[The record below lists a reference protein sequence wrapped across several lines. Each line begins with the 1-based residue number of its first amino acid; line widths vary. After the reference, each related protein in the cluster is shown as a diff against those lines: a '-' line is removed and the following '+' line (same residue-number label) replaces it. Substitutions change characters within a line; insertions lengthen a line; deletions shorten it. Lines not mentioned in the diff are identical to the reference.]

1 MNDEFDQ
8 GQATA
13 DTTGAMTAS
22 STRFDPESEAG
33 SEEQGY
39 LATCVRVLVVLEK
52 RFACLFLVLILTTM
66 AVHVI
71 ARYVFGSPFQWS
83 EEAARLALIWMT
95 FISAAYVMA
104 EGRHIAVDMVSARLG
119 DRGKL
124 VVECLGYVVVAVACL
139 MLFIGGARFVW
150 YVGKVESPALGVP
163 KSWWYGAG
171 MAGLLLM
178 ALHNVLDLFQVWT
191 TGKPVVRESDV
202 AEEGFQ
208 LEMEQSE

>member
-13 DTTGAMTAS
+13 DTTGAMTDS

-83 EEAARLALIWMT
+83 EEAARLALVWMT

-104 EGRHIAVDMVSARLG
+104 EGRHIAVDMVSTRFG

-178 ALHNVLDLFQVWT
+178 ALHNVLDLFQVWA
-191 TGKPVVRESDV
+191 TGNPVVRESDV